1 MGVGGPALPGGL
13 PDGLDGDLDRIAA
26 GALAR
31 QAMLEGFWGPFD
43 AALGETGGL
52 TRKTVRAAVE
62 ARLDAFLFGQDG
74 TDPKRRRCP
83 ACGGDTLELKLSSYG
98 PFVGCAKYPECGY
111 RRSLSAAA
119 AERDGYAGPRE
130 LGADAETGMAV
141 TLRRGPTGWYVQR
154 GERADKVKPDRM
166 SLPPSLEADDID
178 LGLALRLLAL
188 PRRVG
193 LHPETGEP
201 ILAGIGRYGPWVRHA
216 GTYAAIPD
224 GEDVLGV
231 GINRAVALIADAE
244 RLCCKLGE
252 GAMRDQ
258 GASCSPYDS
267 ALARRSCSHAMASV
281 RAHGPRPK
289 ARSTIRASPTM
300 PPWRANIPAW
310 PLRSAR
316 ITSKPLIVA

>member
-188 PRRVG
+188 G
-193 LHPETGEP
+193 LPVHLM
-201 ILAGIGRYGPWVRHA
+201 ILRW
-216 GTYAAIPD
+216 PD
-224 GEDVLGV
+224 GP
-231 GINRAVALIADAE
+231 VATPWPRSE
-244 RLCCKLGE
+244 RTVRE
-252 GAMRDQ
+252 RRR
-258 GASCSPYDS
+258 
-267 ALARRSCSHAMASV
+267 ARRS
-281 RAHGPRPK
+281 GPRRQCRPGGRTSRPGPC
-289 ARSTIRASPTM
+289 AARASP
-300 PPWRANIPAW
+300 
-310 PLRSAR
+310 RS
-316 ITSKPLIVA
+316 P